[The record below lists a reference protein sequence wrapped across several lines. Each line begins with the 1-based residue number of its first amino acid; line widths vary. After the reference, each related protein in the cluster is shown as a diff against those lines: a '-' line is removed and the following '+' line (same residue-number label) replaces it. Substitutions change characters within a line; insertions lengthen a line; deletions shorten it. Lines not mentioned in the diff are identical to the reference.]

1 MNPEDLQEHQ
11 DLIQRLR
18 DERANRELNTL
29 QQGYTYNPSSSYAPL
44 VGEEMP
50 ERVDRDQQLIESI
63 AATKEGPQVEVPEA
77 APTPTE
83 DGFHTSIDGQ
93 KYTRS
98 DEEYAKMPFME
109 SFAARFREQQPGWSN
124 LEYYPAAAGLGILD
138 IPFDI
143 AGALGFEALDDSWDR
158 ATKLENA
165 SGQKVRN
172 FVNIVYPN
180 MVAAGGVLKATQAAK
195 LTGITKAV
203 ANVGGNALAAT
214 AIAGV
219 SDYAETADNTA
230 RALADTFPETFG
242 AQGRYPIP
250 ADWKTLDGDSPEVRR
265 QKNMLDET
273 VLSGVGDILGYVIN
287 AGKPVLSWFK
297 PKGATATAFKNK
309 QVMKNA
315 DPESIMKIAELDEAI
330 ASKTLPKRDLSLLKK
345 TRDKL
350 YEQIQKFNKTD
361 ITQNAADSSLKR
373 AQKSRK
379 IQTDNEAIRKL
390 ETESIKD
397 EQAVQ
402 AVSKLKGM
410 SEEDMLKF
418 SKEELLEEAR
428 RLGLNATDEQ
438 LASLGL
444 DRDFF
449 KPKGYDPDITPGL
462 ATAKQAS
469 KASIPPGSIQK
480 NAADVAAIDGKGL
493 TTGTPNPMYTKTMEQ
508 KGLVLGKSR
517 NMVRGIEALK
527 KMAGDYDAIIDGFR
541 ITSQDMSDAA
551 WKVYKEILRP
561 GSADDLKK
569 VFADNRAIQQVLDEK
584 GNFKDVSYLNEV
596 QAQGAAVALADLVD
610 LYLGREITESSA
622 RLMTTLGKEIAD
634 KSGVPRTFKNL
645 ASDDVLIEQVLDKME
660 ILMSEY
666 GVNKYISGWQLNN
679 KKWWEVWK
687 KSTNPDEL
695 VDLTLKEFTEVQ
707 NAKHGEFKKFRQNLA
722 AIRETNPEAMRP
734 LLDAFAYSG
743 GKVDDL
749 QKLYA
754 FANDQVSIGGLIK
767 SPDHKRM
774 NAFARGAW
782 SVVYNNVLSGL
793 SGLRAAVGN
802 GSMLIM
808 KPMTTMLS
816 HGLEAVVKGDMEPI
830 ERAMYYHSSMFETG
844 QRALGDALNRM
855 KKVHSDSDFMA
866 SVIRKDFLVE
876 EDKVWNILDDA
887 AELAEANE
895 DNLGYLW
902 QYKWAKKNKEV
913 SQMKWMRTGTTM
925 MSGVDAA
932 TDTFMAT
939 MNSRVAAYDE
949 VFGKYGKTLDPKKF
963 EKYLAIAEK
972 KNYANM
978 FDKNGVLTDKA
989 AKAASGE
996 IALNLDDSTSTW
1008 INTATTAVP
1017 ALKNFFMFPRTGI
1030 NMAKLAMS
1038 YTPLAAIP
1046 GLNKYSKILYAG
1058 DDMVKIKAA
1067 LKDHGIKD
1075 FDKTPNAMAIYKN
1088 LQKEYQGRLML
1099 SSTTA
1104 TLGFTYA
1111 MNGGIRGNGPVSG
1124 TDRRKLQ
1131 DMGWKPKTI
1140 KIGNNWVS
1148 YEGIPMLDTILTVM
1162 GDAAYYHNDLGSSM
1176 TQSIVDK
1183 LAWTICA
1190 TYVNNTPL
1198 YGMEPLQKAFA
1209 GDESAFNRI
1218 TANMIRG
1225 AIPMSGALGVVSNAI
1240 TSSQK
1245 DIYKDMMGY
1254 VTNRVPIASSFLPE
1268 RIDYWTG
1275 GEINEIDNPL
1285 LRTLNALSPIKVSQG
1300 EEPWRKWLLDIG
1312 FNGISILSKT
1322 YNGDREY
1329 TAEEREIIGRLIGEQ
1344 QLYRQVQ
1351 RVMKSGRYNKE
1362 IEQLKLYRR
1371 GKTYDEVRQYAQRLP
1386 VHQHLNKIIKSAQ
1399 QRAEFTLQNSD
1410 EFKHIGFD
1418 VRGRKITKKLMERG
1432 LVDRAAN
1439 QSKQNEI
1446 QRLLDIRK

>member
-93 KYTRS
+93 RYTRS

-124 LEYYPAAAGLGILD
+124 PEYYPAAAGLGILD

-143 AGALGFEALDDSWDR
+143 AGALGFEALDDAWDR

-203 ANVGGNALAAT
+203 TNVGGNALAAT

-230 RALADTFPETFG
+230 RAIADTFPETFG

-250 ADWKTLDGDSPEVRR
+250 EDWKTLDGDSPEVRR

-297 PKGATATAFKNK
+297 PKGDIATAFKNK

-350 YEQIQKFNKTD
+350 YEQIQKFNRTD
-361 ITQNAADSSLKR
+361 VTQNAADSSLKR
-373 AQKSRK
+373 AQKSRQ
-379 IQTDNEAIRKL
+379 IQTNNEAIRKL
-390 ETESIKD
+390 ETDPTST
-397 EQAVQ
+397 
-402 AVSKLKGM
+402 
-410 SEEDMLKF
+410 
-418 SKEELLEEAR
+418 
-428 RLGLNATDEQ
+428 N
-438 LASLGL
+438 
-444 DRDFF
+444 
-449 KPKGYDPDITPGL
+449 YDPDITPGL
-462 ATAKQAS
+462 ATAKQSS
-469 KASIPPGSIQK
+469 KAAIPPGSIQK
-480 NAADVAAIDGKGL
+480 NAADVAAIDGKGF

-527 KMAGDYDAIIDGFR
+527 RMAGDYDAIIDGFR

-584 GNFKDVSYLNEV
+584 GNFKDVSYLNEI

-679 KKWWEVWK
+679 KKWGEVWK

-707 NAKHGEFKKFRQNLA
+707 NAKHAEFKQFRQNLA

-754 FANDQVSIGGLIK
+754 FAKDQVSIGGLIK

-774 NAFARGAW
+774 NVFARGAW
-782 SVVYNNVLSGL
+782 SVVYNNVISGL

-866 SVIRKDFLVE
+866 SVIRKDFVIE

-949 VFGKYGKTLDPKKF
+949 VFGKYGKSLDPEEF
-963 EKYLAIAEK
+963 ANHLAIAEK
-972 KNYANM
+972 KNYATM

-996 IALNLDDSTSTW
+996 IALNLDDSISTW

-1046 GLNKYSKILYAG
+1046 GLNKYSKVLYAG

-1067 LKDHGIKD
+1067 LKEHGIKD

-1111 MNGGIRGNGPVSG
+1111 MHGGIRGNGPVSG
-1124 TDRRKLQ
+1124 SDRRKLQ

-1209 GDESAFNRI
+1209 GDESAWQRI

-1285 LRTLNALSPIKVSQG
+1285 LRGLNAISPIKVSQG

-1351 RVMKSGRYNKE
+1351 RIMKSGRYNKE

-1399 QRAEFTLQNSD
+1399 QRAEFTLQNS
-1410 EFKHIGFD
+1410 EEYKHIGFD

>member
-18 DERANRELNTL
+18 DERADQELKTL

-50 ERVDRDQQLIESI
+50 ERVDRDQQLIER
-63 AATKEGPQVEVPEA
+63 AAQIKEGPQVEVPES
-77 APTPTE
+77 APTLTE

-124 LEYYPAAAGLGILD
+124 PEYYPAAAGLGILD

-143 AGALGFEALDDSWDR
+143 AGALGFEELDNAWDR

-297 PKGATATAFKNK
+297 PKGDVATAFKNK

-361 ITQNAADSSLKR
+361 VTQNAADTSLKR
-373 AQKSRK
+373 AQKSRQ
-379 IQTDNEAIRKL
+379 IQTNNEAIRKL
-390 ETESIKD
+390 ETDPTST
-397 EQAVQ
+397 
-402 AVSKLKGM
+402 
-410 SEEDMLKF
+410 
-418 SKEELLEEAR
+418 
-428 RLGLNATDEQ
+428 N
-438 LASLGL
+438 
-444 DRDFF
+444 
-449 KPKGYDPDITPGL
+449 YDPDITPGL

-480 NAADVAAIDGKGL
+480 NAADVAAVDGKGF
-493 TTGTPNPMYTKTMEQ
+493 TTGSPNPMVTKTMEK

-517 NMVRGIEALK
+517 NMVRGVAELK
-527 KMAGDYDAIIDGFR
+527 RMAGDYDAIIDGFR

-561 GSADDLKK
+561 GSTDDLKK
-569 VFADNRAIQQVLDEK
+569 VFADNRAVQQVLDEK
-584 GNFKDVSYLNEV
+584 GNFKEVSYLNEI

-610 LYLGREITESSA
+610 LYLGREVTESSA

-707 NAKHGEFKKFRQNLA
+707 NAKHAEFKKFRQNLA

-754 FANDQVSIGGLIK
+754 FANNQVSIGGLIK

-963 EKYLAIAEK
+963 EEYLAIAEK

-1038 YTPLAAIP
+1038 YTPIAAIP
-1046 GLNKYSKILYAG
+1046 GLNKYSKVLYAG

-1067 LKDHGIKD
+1067 LKEHGIKD

-1111 MNGGIRGNGPVSG
+1111 MNGGIRGNGPVNG
-1124 TDRRKLQ
+1124 ADRRKLR

-1162 GDAAYYHNDLGSSM
+1162 GDTAFYHNDLGSSM
-1176 TQSIVDK
+1176 TQNIVDK

-1209 GDESAFNRI
+1209 GDESAWQRI

-1351 RVMKSGRYNKE
+1351 RVMKSSRYNKE

-1410 EFKHIGFD
+1410 EYKHIGFD

-1446 QRLLDIRK
+1446 QRLLDINK

>member
-18 DERANRELNTL
+18 DERADQELKTL

-50 ERVDRDQQLIESI
+50 ESVDRDQQLIERI

-77 APTPTE
+77 APIPTE
-83 DGFHTSIDGQ
+83 DEFHTSIDGQ

-124 LEYYPAAAGLGILD
+124 PEYYPAAAGLGILD

-143 AGALGFEALDDSWDR
+143 AGALGFEELDDAWDR
-158 ATKLENA
+158 ATKLDNS

-361 ITQNAADSSLKR
+361 VTQNAADSSLKR
-373 AQKSRK
+373 AQKSRQ
-379 IQTDNEAIRKL
+379 IQTNNEAIRKL
-390 ETESIKD
+390 ETDPTST
-397 EQAVQ
+397 
-402 AVSKLKGM
+402 
-410 SEEDMLKF
+410 
-418 SKEELLEEAR
+418 
-428 RLGLNATDEQ
+428 N
-438 LASLGL
+438 
-444 DRDFF
+444 
-449 KPKGYDPDITPGL
+449 YDPDITPGL

-480 NAADVAAIDGKGL
+480 NAADVAAVDGKG
-493 TTGTPNPMYTKTMEQ
+493 TTGSPNPMVTKTMEK

-517 NMVRGIEALK
+517 NMVRGVAELK
-527 KMAGDYDAIIDGFR
+527 RMAGDYDAIIDGFR

-584 GNFKDVSYLNEV
+584 GNFKDVSYLNEI

-687 KSTNPDEL
+687 KSADPDEL

-707 NAKHGEFKKFRQNLA
+707 NAKHAEFKKFRQNLA

-866 SVIRKDFLVE
+866 SVIRKDYLVE

-963 EKYLAIAEK
+963 EEYLAIAEK

-996 IALNLDDSTSTW
+996 IALNLDDGASDW
-1008 INTATTAVP
+1008 INTATTALPV
-1017 ALKNFFMFPRTGI
+1017 LKNFFMFPRTGI

-1046 GLNKYSKILYAG
+1046 GLNKYSKVLYAG

-1124 TDRRKLQ
+1124 SDRRKLQ

-1209 GDESAFNRI
+1209 GDESAFQRI

-1225 AIPMSGALGVVSNAI
+1225 AIPLSGALGVVSNAI

-1285 LRTLNALSPIKVSQG
+1285 LRTLNAFSPIKVSQG

-1418 VRGRKITKKLMERG
+1418 IRGRQITKKLMERG

-1446 QRLLDIRK
+1446 QRLLDINK

>member
-18 DERANRELNTL
+18 DERADQELKTL

-50 ERVDRDQQLIESI
+50 ESVDRDQQLIERI

-77 APTPTE
+77 APIPTE
-83 DGFHTSIDGQ
+83 DEFHTSIDGQ

-124 LEYYPAAAGLGILD
+124 PEYYPAAAGLGILD

-143 AGALGFEALDDSWDR
+143 AGALGFEELDDAWDR

-361 ITQNAADSSLKR
+361 VTQNAADSSLKR
-373 AQKSRK
+373 AQKSRQ
-379 IQTDNEAIRKL
+379 IQTNNEAIRKL
-390 ETESIKD
+390 ETDPTST
-397 EQAVQ
+397 
-402 AVSKLKGM
+402 
-410 SEEDMLKF
+410 
-418 SKEELLEEAR
+418 
-428 RLGLNATDEQ
+428 N
-438 LASLGL
+438 
-444 DRDFF
+444 
-449 KPKGYDPDITPGL
+449 YDPDITPGL

-480 NAADVAAIDGKGL
+480 NAADVAAVDGKGL

-517 NMVRGIEALK
+517 NMVRGVAELK
-527 KMAGDYDAIIDGFR
+527 RMAGDYDAIIDGFR

-584 GNFKDVSYLNEV
+584 GNFKDVSYLNEI

-687 KSTNPDEL
+687 KSADPDEL

-707 NAKHGEFKKFRQNLA
+707 NAKHAEFKKFRQNLA

-866 SVIRKDFLVE
+866 SVIRKDYLVE

-963 EKYLAIAEK
+963 EEYLAIAEK

-996 IALNLDDSTSTW
+996 IALNLDDGASDW
-1008 INTATTAVP
+1008 INTATTALPV
-1017 ALKNFFMFPRTGI
+1017 LKNFFMFPRTGI

-1046 GLNKYSKILYAG
+1046 GLNKYSKVLYAG

-1124 TDRRKLQ
+1124 SDRRKLQ

-1209 GDESAFNRI
+1209 GDESAFQRI

-1225 AIPMSGALGVVSNAI
+1225 AIPLSGALGVVSNAI

-1285 LRTLNALSPIKVSQG
+1285 LRTLNAFSPIKVSQG

-1418 VRGRKITKKLMERG
+1418 IRGRQITKKLMERG

-1446 QRLLDIRK
+1446 QRLLDINK